1 MRSGKGDETVYFL
14 MESLGDKFIDIVTQ
28 RVFPSFVCWFTLYS
42 LHIYYT
48 RYCAST
54 GDTVVIVAIPALTD
68 IGVWVGEVITSQ
80 LKLNSVTI
88 SLWKHR

>member
-1 MRSGKGDETVYFL
+1 MKLCTFSWKAWVIN
-14 MESLGDKFIDIVTQ
+14 SLTLLPKECSHHLFVGSLFI
-28 RVFPSFVCWFTLYS
+28 S

-80 LKLNSVTI
+80 LKLNSVI
-88 SLWKHR
+88 IRLWKHR